1 MTGPW
6 NILRH
11 VNIWSA
17 VTRKDGDGG
26 GGGGNDNDSG
36 SSSKGKFEDSRSEL
50 EAKGYSVSDDG
61 KSVYNDNGQ
70 VAGEGWS
77 GSRTVD
83 DIVSGGGGGGG
94 GDSGGG
100 QSFREAFAAARA
112 AKGPGQT
119 FTWNGQVYT
128 TNTAE
133 EEQAAADAQA
143 EANRKALLEAQ
154 MEKDRK
160 TRAASEAAAVEADR
174 IAKEE
179 AAARMEAEAEAAA
192 AEQERLRLEEAAA
205 SFEEEAEAADI
216 DRLPDVMTVPDF
228 GDSDTEGLLDF
239 QEQQDQAYQDM
250 LDRAKAAEELRTMPG
265 QTSRATQFMARYGY
279 DPNDLTAARIAKATP
294 QELADLALATGRTD
308 LTLLLLEQAP
318 GAVLPPIGGGTAVA
332 VGDAPAGTGVT
343 SPEDIYM
350 ADEVRHFLGLPLKPG
365 PCIRILALHAGC
377 V

>member
-1 MTGPW
+1 MLEFMKLGFKQ
-6 NILRH
+6 I
-11 VNIWSA
+11 A
-17 VTRKDGDGG
+17 FGGD
-26 GGGGNDNDSG
+26 D
-36 SSSKGKFEDSRSEL
+36 
-50 EAKGYSVSDDG
+50 
-61 KSVYNDNGQ
+61 
-70 VAGEGWS
+70 
-77 GSRTVD
+77 
-83 DIVSGGGGGGG
+83 SGGGGGGG
-94 GDSGGG
+94 GSDDSNSPSNYFDDRDGDGVANIFDFDDGVGWADTSAPDTGGG
-100 QSFREAFAAARA
+100 SDDNDDGPTFGEAFAAARA
-112 AKGPGQT
+112 AQGAGGT

-154 MEKDRK
+154 MEEDRK

-179 AAARMEAEAEAAA
+179 AAARMEAEAKAAA

-205 SFEEEAEAADI
+205 SFEEE
-216 DRLPDVMTVPDF
+216 
-228 GDSDTEGLLDF
+228 
-239 QEQQDQAYQDM
+239 
-250 LDRAKAAEELRTMPG
+250 AKAAEELRTMPG

-350 ADEVRHFLGLPLKPG
+350 ADEVQTLLEASPEARTVYQDLGITRTMRMNINSQRPG
-365 PCIRILALHAGC
+365 LRS